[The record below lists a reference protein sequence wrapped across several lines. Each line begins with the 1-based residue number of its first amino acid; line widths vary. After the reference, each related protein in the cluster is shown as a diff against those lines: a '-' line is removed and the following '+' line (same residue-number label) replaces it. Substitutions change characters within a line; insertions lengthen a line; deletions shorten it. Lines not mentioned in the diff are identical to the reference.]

1 MYVSM
6 AEQGTIMNRLSC
18 RFSIWLLLALLL
30 LSSVAGQVQA
40 EPISSETCGS
50 CHPKAVAGEAAH
62 SVHAGFDCLACHRDR
77 DTLPH
82 RPEPDFRVGDQGCR
96 SCHVEAARQYEFHGR
111 VSVDDA
117 NKDVPD
123 CAACHGS
130 HVILSPENKD
140 SSVHPANLPRTCSGC
155 HENLNITSKYEILLD
170 RPVQNYEAS
179 IHGQATREGTL
190 VAASCGDCHFSG
202 GSAHRILA
210 PSFPDSTVNH
220 FNIPMTCGQCHK
232 GIEQDYREGIHG
244 RLAANGQ
251 TDVPVCTD
259 CHGEHGIL
267 SADDPR
273 SPVSARRVAEM
284 ICARCHDSEVLN
296 EKYGLR
302 DERLVSFIDSYH
314 GLKSKAGDTRV
325 ANCASCHGA
334 HRVLPSSDPTSSV
347 NPGNLRQTCGECHPG
362 ISEAMAG
369 TPIHGV
375 GGTGLHTPA
384 AEIVALIYQI
394 AIVVII
400 GLMVVHWL
408 LDLGRQFKEVID
420 RRPQIQRMY
429 PNEVWQHMLLT
440 VSFIVLALTGFAL
453 RYDQGLIARWIFGW
467 EGGFAVRRL
476 AHRGAAVLFCG
487 TVVWHAGYLFTL
499 RGRRFLRD
507 MWPRGSDFLSF
518 GRQILYY
525 LGRGEKPL
533 CAGRFNYVEK
543 AEYWALVWGSAVMV
557 LSGWM
562 LWFDNWLSTFVPKG
576 VLDVALVIHF
586 WEAWL
591 ATLAILVWH
600 LYSVIF
606 SPEVYPMNPSWLTG
620 HMPEDMYRKSHPG
633 HLEQAREE
641 TEEYLRHEAEL
652 IHGEEDES

>member
-1 MYVSM
+1 MRWLRRHF
-6 AEQGTIMNRLSC
+6 TIGLLVAMVLFAVLSTG
-18 RFSIWLLLALLL
+18 ALDR
-30 LSSVAGQVQA
+30 VRA
-40 EPISSETCGS
+40 EPISSETCRG
-50 CHPKAVAGEAAH
+50 CHPKAAEGKVA
-62 SVHAGFDCLACHRDR
+62 SVHAGFDCLACHQDR
-77 DTLPH
+77 GTLPH
-82 RPEPDFRVGDQGCR
+82 RPEPGFRAGDQGCR
-96 SCHVEAARQYEFHGR
+96 SCHSGAAKKYQFHGR
-111 VSVDDA
+111 ARADGV
-117 NKDVPD
+117 NKDIPD
-123 CAACHGS
+123 CAACHGT
-130 HVILSPENKD
+130 HGILAPENKE
-140 SSVHPANLPRTCSGC
+140 SAVHPANLPRTCSGC
-155 HENLNITSKYEILLD
+155 HENLDITRKYEILLD
-170 RPVQNYEAS
+170 RPVQVYESS
-179 IHGQATREGTL
+179 IHGQATRGGTF
-190 VAASCGDCHFSG
+190 VAASCGDCHSSE

-210 PSFPDSTVNH
+210 PSFADSTVNH
-220 FNIPMTCGQCHK
+220 FNIPNTCGQCHK

-244 RLAANGQ
+244 RLVANGQ
-251 TDVPVCTD
+251 TDSPVCTD

-267 SADDPR
+267 SPDDPR
-273 SPVSARRVAEM
+273 SPVSPRRVAEVT
-284 ICARCHDSEVLN
+284 CARCHDSEVLN
-296 EKYGLR
+296 EKYGLPNG
-302 DERLVSFIDSYH
+302 RLVSFVDSYH

-334 HRVLPSSDPTSSV
+334 HRVLPSSDPASTVS
-347 NPGNLRQTCGECHPG
+347 PGNLRQTCGECHPG

-384 AEIVALIYQI
+384 AEIVTLIYQI

-420 RRPQIQRMY
+420 RRPQIQRMT

-440 VSFIVLALTGFAL
+440 IAFIVLVLSGFAL
-453 RYDQGLIARWIFGW
+453 RYDQGIIARWFFGW

-476 AHRGAAVLFCG
+476 AHRIAAVLFCVS
-487 TVVWHAGYLFTL
+487 VVWHAGYLFTH

-507 MWPRGSDFLSF
+507 MWPRWTDFLSF

-533 CAGRFNYVEK
+533 CSGRFNYVEK

-562 LWFDNWLSTFVPKG
+562 LWFDNWLSTFIPKG

-591 ATLAILVWH
+591 ATLAILIWH

-633 HLEQAREE
+633 HLEQARKE
-641 TEEYLRHEAEL
+641 TDEYLRHESEL
-652 IHGEEDES
+652 IHGEEDEP